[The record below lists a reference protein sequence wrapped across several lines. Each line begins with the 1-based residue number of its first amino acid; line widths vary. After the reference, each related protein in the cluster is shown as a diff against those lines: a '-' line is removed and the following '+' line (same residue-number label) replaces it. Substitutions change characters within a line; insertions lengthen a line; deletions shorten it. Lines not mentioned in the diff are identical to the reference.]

1 MLQYF
6 QRLTSQKNFC
16 MPCVP
21 TMYVLNEEPGE
32 QKGVSAFLA
41 LMRFW
46 FDSRWRSRQLS
57 LLLDLCM
64 VWAFCSSLFLL
75 GTFQKP
81 VALNT
86 NSILNLK
93 ATRRGVP
100 LFILIYSTLHI
111 LDENTENTANQ
122 NTGKPMCI

>member
-6 QRLTSQKNFC
+6 QRITSQKNFC

-41 LMRFW
+41 LMRSW
-46 FDSRWRSRQLS
+46 FDFRWRSRQLS
-57 LLLDLCM
+57 LLLDLCLL
-64 VWAFCSSLFLL
+64 WAFCSSLFLL
-75 GTFQKP
+75 GTFQTP

-86 NSILNLK
+86 NSILILK
-93 ATRRGVP
+93 ATGRGVP
-100 LFILIYSTLHI
+100 LFTLI
-111 LDENTENTANQ
+111 
-122 NTGKPMCI
+122 

>member
-6 QRLTSQKNFC
+6 QRITKQKNFC

-41 LMRFW
+41 LMGSW
-46 FDSRWRSRQLS
+46 FDSRWRSRQLR
-57 LLLDLCM
+57 LLLDLCLL
-64 VWAFCSSLFLL
+64 WAFCSSLFLL

-86 NSILNLK
+86 NSILILK
-93 ATRRGVP
+93 ATGRGGSFFHFN
-100 LFILIYSTLHI
+100 LKYSLYS
-111 LDENTENTANQ
+111 
-122 NTGKPMCI
+122 